1 MSSKLKRHKFS
12 KYLCFHGGRYLGS
25 SLVDQPTGE
34 EATSS
39 AIKTISTMVKK
50 QDRKLDRVALTIS
63 LRGIKMETVA
73 TGAAGLDFSIYRFH
87 LMK

>member
-1 MSSKLKRHKFS
+1 MSSKLKRHKFF
-12 KYLCFHGGRYLGS
+12 KHLCFHGGRYLGS

-87 LMK
+87 LIE